1 MRAVRVRRPAVLAA
15 LLAACAL
22 VAAGCSTGSGAV
34 DQQNGGENR
43 YVAGDGKSRTFAP
56 DDRKKAPAVSG
67 TLLDG
72 STLSLSS
79 LRGHVVVINYW
90 ASWCNP
96 CAAEAP
102 DMEQV
107 YRQTKDQGVR
117 FVGVNIRD
125 QHDAAAA
132 FVRGRGMTYPSF
144 FDPPGKVALA
154 FRVVPPN
161 TIPATIVVD
170 AQGRIAAVQRG
181 AILASKLRPM
191 VEKIARGD

>member
-1 MRAVRVRRPAVLAA
+1 MRRLGRLAVVLAA
-15 LLAACAL
+15 FGLL
-22 VAAGCSTGSGAV
+22 AAGCSTGSDAV
-34 DQQNGGENR
+34 NQTNGGENR
-43 YVAGDGKSRTFAP
+43 YQAGTGKSQSFAP
-56 DDRKKAPAVSG
+56 DERKPAPAISG

-72 STLSLSS
+72 RTLSLSS

-107 YRQTKDQGVR
+107 YRQTKGQGVR

-132 FVRGRGMTYPSF
+132 FVKGRHLSYPSF

-161 TIPATIVVD
+161 TIPATIILD
-170 AQGRIAAVQRG
+170 KQGRIAAVQRR
-181 AILASKLRPM
+181 AVLAGQLRPM
-191 VEKIARGD
+191 VEKVVRGG